1 MAKNRGKKVTL
12 KFGGKEITL
21 HKSETQAAV
30 KYAPGEHVA
39 ARRDSGPPPPVVDE
53 FELISARS
61 GMNARLDEL
70 RASREVSVGTH
81 VWHVD
86 AEADAPYIPTG
97 KLYVEFEDRATEAK
111 QRAMLDALSLNVLE
125 IVGPNA
131 WRVVVTPDSPNPIT
145 CALKLQKSR
154 LVRVAEPDF
163 ATRPV
168 VGSFA
173 MPSGKFVSALWHFEN
188 TGASIPIID
197 APDAVYGPSH
207 FRKGADARVREA
219 WKFLGSLGSANI
231 RIAVIDTGF
240 ATEHPQLQGDGS
252 KVRNPFNAALR
263 NGDVSPW
270 FRAADGS
277 WGVQSHGTSCAAVAA
292 GALDTFGIS
301 GAAPNARIIPIK
313 LDVLSDDA
321 IKNAF
326 EHALL
331 NGADVVTC
339 SLGFPKPTPLSTYV
353 SNFLSRV
360 AREGRGGRGLP
371 MFFAAGN
378 ANPASNYQTR
388 PVSDFAAHPEG
399 LCITASNSLDQRS
412 SYSFYGSSA
421 HNCAP
426 TNGDSGAGVTTAHID
441 TDGAGKLWMGYTGS
455 FGGTSS
461 AAPLAAGICA
471 LMLSANPQLR
481 LAEIK
486 DIFRRSADKIGGASA
501 YDASGHSVYFGYGRV
516 NALRAVQMARELAA
530 PRPGGAASSAP
541 APQPAK
547 PPAPSS
553 ASVQPIL
560 RGRVVSPTLNVRSGP
575 GTAHAKVGELRQGDI
590 VELLEK
596 RANWWRIGPDRFI
609 SADYIAP
616 IQPAGVATPVAARQ
630 GLVNHPTLN
639 VRSGPSTANPK
650 VAELKKGDRVS
661 ILETSK
667 DGWHRIGVNRW
678 VLGSYINLV

>member
-1 MAKNRGKKVTL
+1 MAGKRSKKVTL
-12 KFGGKEITL
+12 KFGGEEITL
-21 HKSETQAAV
+21 SKSATQAAV
-30 KYAPGEHVA
+30 KYTPGENTA
-39 ARRDSGPPPPVVDE
+39 SRRSVGPPPSVVDE
-53 FELISARS
+53 FELISAKR
-61 GMNARLDEL
+61 GMDARLDEL
-70 RASREVSVGTH
+70 RASPEVSVGTH

-86 AEADAPYIPTG
+86 AEEDTPYIPTG
-97 KLYVEFEDRATEAK
+97 KLYIEFEDRATEAR
-111 QRAMLDALSLNVLE
+111 QRAMLEALALNVLE

-131 WRVVVTPDSPNPIT
+131 WRVVVTPASPNPIT

-163 ATRPV
+163 ATKPV
-168 VGSFA
+168 AGNFS
-173 MPSGKFVSALWHFEN
+173 MPSGKFVSTLWHFEN

-197 APDAVYGPSH
+197 APNAVYGPSH

-219 WKFLGSLGSANI
+219 WRFLGSLGSASI

-240 ATEHPQLQGDGS
+240 ATEHPQLRGDGS
-252 KVRNPFNAALR
+252 KIRNPFNAALR

-270 FRAADGS
+270 FRASDGS
-277 WGVQSHGTSCAAVAA
+277 WGVYSHGTSCAAVAA

-331 NGADVVTC
+331 NGADIITC

-388 PVSDFAAHPEG
+388 QVSDFAAHPDG
-399 LCITASNSLDQRS
+399 ICITASNSLDQRS
-412 SYSFYGSSA
+412 SYSFFGPNA

-426 TNGDSGAGVTTAHID
+426 TNGDAGAGITTAHID

-486 DIFRRSADKIGGASA
+486 DILRRSADKIGGANA
-501 YDASGHSVYFGYGRV
+501 YNAAGHSNYFGYGRV
-516 NALRAVQMARELAA
+516 NALRAVQMARDLAA
-530 PRPGGAASSAP
+530 PKPGGASSAP
-541 APQPAK
+541 TPSA
-547 PPAPSS
+547 APSS
-553 ASVQPIL
+553 ASAQPIL
-560 RGRVVSPTLNVRSGP
+560 RGRVNSPTLNVRSGP
-575 GTAHAKVGELRQGDI
+575 GTSYPKVDKLRQGDI

-596 RANWWRIGPDRFI
+596 TANWWRIGPGRFV
-609 SADYIAP
+609 SGDYISL
-616 IQPAGVATPVAARQ
+616 IQPAGVASPIAARQ
-630 GLVNHPTLN
+630 GVVNHAKLN
-639 VRSGPSTANPK
+639 VRSGPSTANTK
-650 VAELKKGDRVS
+650 VGELKKGDRVS
-661 ILETSK
+661 ILETSR